1 VSQVYAVTDER
12 STLTAMLGWVWIV
25 VLYVLGMG
33 FFRWL
38 GGIGAAADAIST
50 WGRATA
56 ERRRR
61 QASFTA

>member
-1 VSQVYAVTDER
+1 MWS
-12 STLTAMLGWVWIV
+12 WIGIA

-38 GGIGAAADAIST
+38 GGISAAADAISR
-50 WGRATA
+50 WGRASA

-61 QASFTA
+61 RLPSPRA